1 MDDTANMICLD
12 ESEDEVLIGGR
23 ADHTLPFIPQI
34 DKDKW
39 VDQSQSKE
47 EEEEGD
53 WSISKSIKLTCKP
66 ISVSKYYVFNLVQ
79 SIHDQHVTQQSLMQH

>member
-47 EEEEGD
+47 EGD

-66 ISVSKYYVFNLVQ
+66 S
-79 SIHDQHVTQQSLMQH
+79 QSLSIMFLTLYSQFMTNM

>member
-1 MDDTANMICLD
+1 MDDTANMICFD

-53 WSISKSIKLTCKP
+53 WSISKSIKRANP
-66 ISVSKYYVFNLVQ
+66 S
-79 SIHDQHVTQQSLMQH
+79 QSLSIMFLTLYSQFMTNM